1 MNIELTL
8 KLYYDKY
15 FKNDMAGIIRI
26 RTFLTC
32 ISFIYSKN
40 VCVFWPL
47 LWSEISR
54 AAAEMRLSVLIYK
67 SRQSYNL
74 IRIVVH

>member
-32 ISFIYSKN
+32 ISFIYRKMFCN
-40 VCVFWPL
+40 
-47 LWSEISR
+47 
-54 AAAEMRLSVLIYK
+54 
-67 SRQSYNL
+67 Q
-74 IRIVVH
+74 

>member
-1 MNIELTL
+1 MAKYEYRACAQ
-8 KLYYDKY
+8 LYYCNN
-15 FKNDMAGIIRI
+15 FKNEMAGIRI

-32 ISFIYSKN
+32 ILFIYSKN

-54 AAAEMRLSVLIYK
+54 AIAEMFFVCSDLEKQTKL
-67 SRQSYNL
+67 
-74 IRIVVH
+74 